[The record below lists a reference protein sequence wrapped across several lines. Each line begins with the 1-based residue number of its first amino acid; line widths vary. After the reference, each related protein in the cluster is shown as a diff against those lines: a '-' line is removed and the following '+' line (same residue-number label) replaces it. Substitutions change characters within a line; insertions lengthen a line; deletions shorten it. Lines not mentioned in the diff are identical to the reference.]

1 MADKTAIWKC
11 RRCGNLLSQELKR
24 GQKPVIPEVF
34 CECKHKDWELE
45 RYDFERTNG
54 GKIFEKLDEIIHYNL
69 NQGIFQNH
77 FYFGKKIELEG
88 NFVDSVIFDNG
99 CVLIDYSGVKVG
111 GGKKKNESYGRNEI
125 KEAGLNYRISLVP
138 TDNAWS
144 NKSIADFCKN
154 AESVGGVVSAYVE
167 GSVDNTLKKLLYI
180 NKKNKK
186 NIHLT
191 YLYRPTS
198 YPTLTTPIAETLT
211 TPNYTKT
218 TLKINYT
225 KTTLNYTK
233 TTPNQL
239 GKTLFEILIKTQDY
253 FMDVTD
259 KRIFLIGAAYI
270 IATYCFELFRSIGYL
285 FFNSESDSGK
295 TKFAEIIGNCSFHT
309 IDASDPS
316 DSALFRAPE
325 LFKGLMVIDDFD
337 KMSEEKRN
345 ALLQILKIGYK
356 KKGKTMR
363 VERKRDVFQ
372 PKFFD
377 CYCPKIITNIS
388 GLEPVTL
395 SRCIPIHLM
404 KTLTEKGKREPD
416 DRNQIW
422 QLIRDFCHIYV
433 LTHWKRIQQDYESYE
448 CTVLNNRDLELVKG
462 PLAIVKGIDSAL
474 HQQMLD
480 FLVNC
485 FGDRAKVDLSGD
497 WDYAL
502 FASIL
507 ANVIDEPKHYS
518 TTQITSWLKEHL
530 MVEAGVD
537 TEQEYKRIR
546 GRSLPTP
553 RFVGRRLSRIPLIK
567 KRRVG
572 AGVEYELSKPLV
584 EQYMRIRG
592 YYFEEVG

>member
-1 MADKTAIWKC
+1 MVNKTAIWKC
-11 RRCGNLLSQELKR
+11 RRCGNLFRQKLKS
-24 GQKPVIPEVF
+24 GQKPTSPPF
-34 CECKHKDWELE
+34 CECKYRDWELQ
-45 RYDFERTNG
+45 RYDFEKTNG
-54 GKIFEKLDEIIHYNL
+54 GKIFESLDEIIHYNL
-69 NQGIFQNH
+69 NQGVFQNH

-88 NFVDSVIFDNG
+88 NFVDSVIFDDG
-99 CVLIDYSGVKVG
+99 SVLIDYGAVKV
-111 GGKKKNESYGRNEI
+111 GGKKKNEAYGRNEI
-125 KEAGLNYRISLVP
+125 REAGLNYRISLVP
-138 TDNAWS
+138 TENAWS

-154 AESVGGVVSAYVE
+154 AESVDGVVDVYVE
-167 GSVDNTLKKLLYI
+167 GSVDNMISNLLYI

-191 YLYRPTS
+191 YLYRPAQ
-198 YPTLTTPIAETLT
+198 YPTLTTPNGKAV
-211 TPNYTKT
+211 
-218 TLKINYT
+218 
-225 KTTLNYTK
+225 TTLNYTK

-259 KRIFLIGAAYI
+259 KRIFLVGAAYI

-325 LFKGLMVIDDFD
+325 LFKGLMIIDDFD
-337 KMSEEKRN
+337 KMSEEKKN

-416 DRNQIW
+416 DRNKIW
-422 QLIRDFCHIYV
+422 QLIRDCCHIYI
-433 LTHWKRIQQDYESYE
+433 LTHWRRIQEDYESYE

-462 PLAIVKGIDSAL
+462 PLAIVKGIDSAF

-507 ANVIDEPKHYS
+507 AHVIDEPKHYS

-530 MVEAGVD
+530 MGEANVD

-572 AGVEYELSKPLV
+572 AGVEYELSRPLV
-584 EQYMRIRG
+584 EQYMRVRG
-592 YYFEEVG
+592 YYFEEMG